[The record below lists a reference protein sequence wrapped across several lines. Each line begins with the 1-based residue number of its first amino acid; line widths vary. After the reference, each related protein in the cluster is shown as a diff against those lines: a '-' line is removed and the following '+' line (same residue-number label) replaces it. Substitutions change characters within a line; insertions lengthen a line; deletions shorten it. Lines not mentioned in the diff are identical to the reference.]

1 MAYHNGNTLRSI
13 SMFRPAVGF
22 FGPSKADYLI
32 GDMRNARDAVDGWA
46 RMYAEARIKLGHANR
61 KRPELRRM
69 HQGIAMRHLNA
80 IRSAMRANLRALA
93 VANAGLLALGVTAD
107 TRPGA

>member
-1 MAYHNGNTLRSI
+1 MTFATLVRSTPT
-13 SMFRPAVGF
+13 FRLAAGF
-22 FGPSKADYLI
+22 FGPSKADYLTC
-32 GDMRNARDAVDGWA
+32 DMRKAWDAVDGWA
-46 RMYAEARIKLGHANR
+46 QMYAEARIKLAQANR

-69 HQGIAMRHLNA
+69 HQAIAMRHLNA

-93 VANAGLLALGVTAD
+93 TANAGLLALGVTAD